1 MKIYV
6 YAISKN
12 ESKFVERFLNS
23 VSECDGVFV
32 LDTGS
37 SDDTVQKLRASG
49 AFVTQ
54 KNIEPWRFDVARN
67 EALNLLP
74 KDADVAVS
82 VDLDEVFESGWR
94 AEVEKAFAR
103 GANRLTYKYVWSHD
117 KNGGDGVVLKY
128 DKIHSPTGYHW
139 VNPVHETLEAEKQT
153 KVVIKH
159 SDKIVLHHYP
169 DESKSRKEYLGLLEL
184 AVKESPTV
192 KRNYFYLGREYYFYK
207 EYDKALNCFKK
218 YLSFTGGF
226 LEEKAE
232 LRVYA
237 AKCYI
242 EKGDFNL
249 AEREL
254 LLGIADCPKYKN
266 LFVALCELYSK
277 KRDFAALLF
286 AALRGIIAESEKI
299 NYLSDESVKGIF
311 DDYASIAFYEFG
323 AYKQA
328 LYYVNTAI
336 SKNPS
341 EDRLKR
347 NREYIVKELNFK

>member
-12 ESKFVERFLNS
+12 ESKFVERFLRS
-23 VSECDGVFV
+23 VSEADGVYV

-37 SDDTVQKLRASG
+37 TDDTVEKLRAGG
-49 AFVTQ
+49 AVV
-54 KNIEPWRFDVARN
+54 IEQTIDPWRFDDARN
-67 EALNLLP
+67 AALKLLP
-74 KDADVAVS
+74 PDADVAVS

-94 AEVEKAFAR
+94 KEVEKAFSA

-117 KNGGDGVVLKY
+117 KSGGDGVVLKY
-128 DKIHSPTGYHW
+128 DKIHSPAGYYW
-139 VNPVHETLEAEKQT
+139 VNPVHEVLET
-153 KVVIKH
+153 KKGVKTVVKH
-159 SDKIVLHHYP
+159 SDKVVLHHYP
-169 DESKSRKEYLGLLEL
+169 DETKSRKEYLGLLEL

-218 YLSFTGGF
+218 YLSFSGGF

-242 EKGDFNL
+242 EKGDL
-249 AEREL
+249 SSAEATL
-254 LLGIADCPKYKN
+254 LTGIAESIKYKN
-266 LFVALCELYSK
+266 LYVALCELYSK

-286 AALRGIIAESEKI
+286 AASRGLVAESEKI

-311 DDYASIAFYEFG
+311 EDYLSIALYEFG

-328 LYYVNTAI
+328 LYYVNAAI
-336 SKNPS
+336 SKNPLD
-341 EDRLKR
+341 ERLKR
-347 NREYIVKELNFK
+347 NREFIVKELNFK